1 MDGSVSIIENR
12 GSDDASFFDLAVL
25 GTGDPCRDCLREI
38 GAELG
43 LLTQWH
49 DQFPASSL
57 QPIFENLTP
66 TTRKRCATT
75 SRWNRRWASP
85 RRGSRA
91 RSAWPGRGNGP
102 RRPLAAR
109 RGCCRDVEQRALS
122 SCRSADA
129 QRVSHAGAPTIMRLV
144 CQRTAREFRSGLRL
158 FRWRRSSAQAGGVRC
173 RLECA

>member
-1 MDGSVSIIENR
+1 MLCQR
-12 GSDDASFFDLAVL
+12 L
-25 GTGDPCRDCLREI
+25 
-38 GAELG
+38 
-43 LLTQWH
+43 
-49 DQFPASSL
+49 ASSL
-57 QPIFENLTP
+57 QPVFENLTP

-85 RRGSRA
+85 RRGSTA
-91 RSAWPGRGNGP
+91 RSARPGRGNGP

-144 CQRTAREFRSGLRL
+144 CQRTAREFRSGPRL
-158 FRWRRSSAQAGGVRC
+158 FRWRRSSAQAGEARC
-173 RLECA
+173 RDSSAPRRVAVTAEQADTYFPYFFRAKNVAYFAYFRRVRATRGRQRDPEQV